1 MADNRIQFTFEIN
14 DKGKVRVDGLTKSFV
29 SLDNAVNKVS
39 TDLKRQQ
46 TALAGSNKGLKSTIT
61 DAGLAGATLTELG
74 RTISD
79 SNYGIRGMA
88 NNLSQLSTLFITL
101 VSKEGEGMTGFVG
114 ALSRLKAQLFGPLGI
129 ILAFQA
135 IVALL
140 ERYAI
145 NQEKAARAAKQQTD
159 IFSEQRS
166 VLKALTKNIRE
177 YDISGNALREEV
189 GFLVKESKEF
199 KEAFENLN
207 DFSDETVRNLVREYS
222 RMLELEDARV
232 NLIRKAQEE
241 AKKSGK
247 EVVINSRELKDI
259 LKDLNPLQDKF
270 SRKTIKA
277 SEAANSLSEELI
289 EVNKGL
295 LDIEEVFDP
304 NKVSFISE
312 MDEYLA
318 QIEAD
323 LPTLTSAVFG
333 LTADK
338 RRKELAALKSK
349 FNDATLETKLY
360 REAVK
365 LINDKY
371 DAEEREKRKREQRAE
386 QQAKFNHY
394 STLLKGVADFFQA
407 SAQLNE
413 QNKTL
418 ARAAIIAS
426 SAAASVG
433 VWQSYHAL
441 DASPKG
447 FLATAGAVAAQ
458 LAIAA
463 QTSVALRS
471 LNSGTAMES
480 SGGAESQAPIFNVVG
495 NSGIDQLGQAIRG
508 TRNQQTI
515 AIVSDREILEAQ
527 NLRNTTMQGAT
538 LSS

>member
-295 LDIEEVFDP
+295 LDVEEVFDP

-360 REAVK
+360 RDAVK

-447 FLATAGAVAAQ
+447 FLATAGAIAAQ

>member
-14 DKGKVRVDGLTKSFV
+14 DKGKVKVDGLTKSFV

-39 TDLKRQQ
+39 SDLKKQQ
-46 TALAGSNKGLKSTIT
+46 AALAGASQGQKNMIS

-101 VSKEGEGMTGFVG
+101 VSKQGSGMSGFIG

-135 IVALL
+135 LVALL
-140 ERYAI
+140 ERYSI

-166 VLKALTKNIRE
+166 VLKALTKNIEE
-177 YDISGNALREEV
+177 YDISGNALREEI

-207 DFSDETVRNLVREYS
+207 DFSDETVRNLVREYA

-232 NLIRKAQEE
+232 NLIKKAQEE

-247 EVVINSRELKDI
+247 EVVINSREYKDL
-259 LKDLNPLQDKF
+259 LKDLHPLQEKF
-270 SRKTIKA
+270 SRSTKKSA
-277 SEAANSLSEELI
+277 DVANDLSEELI
-289 EVNKGL
+289 DINKGFL
-295 LDIEEVFDP
+295 NIEEKFDP
-304 NKVSFISE
+304 NKVGIITE
-312 MDEYLA
+312 MDAYIAE
-318 QIEAD
+318 IERE
-323 LPTLTSAVFG
+323 LPSLFAVIFG
-333 LTADK
+333 LTK
-338 RRKELAALKSK
+338 TRRQQDLDALKAK
-349 FNDATLETKLY
+349 FGEATRETKLY
-360 REAVK
+360 LHAVELMNK
-365 LINDKY
+365 KHDKI
-371 DAEEREKRKREQRAE
+371 EKEQRDRTQKAE
-386 QQAKFNHY
+386 QQARFDHY

-407 SAQLNE
+407 SAELNR
-413 QNKTL
+413 QNKAL
-418 ARAAIIAS
+418 AKAAIIAS

-433 VWQSYHAL
+433 VWQSYHDIA
-441 DASPKG
+441 ASPKG
-447 FLATAGAVAAQ
+447 YLATAGAVAAQ

-471 LNSGTAMES
+471 LNSGTQMES

-515 AIVSDREILEAQ
+515 AIVSDREILESQ
-527 NLRNTTMQGAT
+527 DLRNKTMQGAT

>member
-46 TALAGSNKGLKSTIT
+46 TALAGSNKGLKNTIT

-270 SRKTIKA
+270 SRKTTKA

-304 NKVSFISE
+304 NKASFISE

-463 QTSVALRS
+463 QTSAALRS

>member
-295 LDIEEVFDP
+295 LDVEEVFDP

-360 REAVK
+360 RDAVK